1 MYGCRLGCCGLDA
14 KGMIR
19 NLHEDVHRVLSA
31 AELDN
36 LQQRIMNGAPIA
48 EYSKEKKSLLYD
60 VLQYDGSTHVI
71 RLPRKLNLT
80 LKSNGYAIDVM
91 TWKQQAGQDGRDV
104 TTDDDWELDH

>member
-1 MYGCRLGCCGLDA
+1 MA
-14 KGMIR
+14 
-19 NLHEDVHRVLSA
+19 
-31 AELDN
+31 
-36 LQQRIMNGAPIA
+36 
-48 EYSKEKKSLLYD
+48 
-60 VLQYDGSTHVI
+60 THVI